1 MLHSTLRLNFSKKS
15 TKENDMKIFNVI
27 VLLMLPVV
35 IYADN
40 IKFLAVVIDDVTQEP
55 ISGVCVGAGFTT
67 DNGPIWEGRFKYEH
81 KKFFS
86 NKNGVCE
93 ISGSSNCGTAGC
105 YVKNPPAEYY
115 KTQCGVPMRYKK
127 KNLFGVWQPDNLV
140 VTLRLQRVEHPIPL
154 FVKQLFSR
162 GSDSVGSNYFDIA
175 KGQMKFD
182 LVKGDWLPPIGKG
195 KYPDI
200 CFTRLEREDLGMG
213 TNFNGRTSLAY
224 RDAMTIEFLGDGN
237 GLIEI
242 PSGQSYGIKIRTA
255 PLDGYKA
262 GYLVTK
268 GKDKN
273 VKYFT
278 SSNPDR
284 NFAFRIRT
292 KMDADGK
299 IVSAY
304 YGKIYG
310 DIVIKKPYGVEE
322 LVAAPSFMYY
332 LNPTPLDRNLEWD
345 MKNNLCP
352 NPGSL
357 SAPMP

>member
-1 MLHSTLRLNFSKKS
+1 MSKL
-15 TKENDMKIFNVI
+15 
-27 VLLMLPVV
+27 VLL
-35 IYADN
+35 
-40 IKFLAVVIDDVTQEP
+40 LAVLAVACLKADIARFSVVVLDLEEGFP
-55 ISGVCVGAGFTT
+55 ISNATVRANFTKDIGWRAWTDSACPDVAIATT
-67 DNGPIWEGRFKYEH
+67 D
-81 KKFFS
+81 
-86 NKNGVCE
+86 KNGECKLK
-93 ISGSSNCGTAGC
+93 GKTNCGRVSC
-105 YVKNPPAEYY
+105 WVSKPPKKYY
-115 KTQCGVPMRYKK
+115 RDDGWGYKYKK

-242 PSGQSYGIKIRTA
+242 PSGRFYGIKIRTA

-310 DIVIKKPYGVEE
+310 DIVIKKPYGVEA

>member
-1 MLHSTLRLNFSKKS
+1 MKNFCLLVLCYVFPMWIFADIAKFSVVVLSADDLKPIEGVQVHANFW
-15 TKENDMKIFNVI
+15 ENNGWKAWTQAPHVD
-27 VLLMLPVV
+27 
-35 IYADN
+35 
-40 IKFLAVVIDDVTQEP
+40 IDQQ
-55 ISGVCVGAGFTT
+55 TT
-67 DNGPIWEGRFKYEH
+67 DN
-81 KKFFS
+81 
-86 NKNGVCE
+86 NGFCRLK
-93 ISGSSNCGTAGC
+93 GKTNCGNVCCFVSVPPKGFYAGDSWGTDF
-105 YVKNPPAEYY
+105 N
-115 KTQCGVPMRYKK
+115 K
-127 KNLFGVWQPDNLV
+127 KNIFGVWQPDNLV
-140 VTLRLQRVEHPIPL
+140 VTLRLQRVEKPIPL

-162 GSDSVGSNYFDIA
+162 ASASVSSNYFDIG
-175 KGQMKFD
+175 KGKMQFD
-182 LVKGDWLPPIGKG
+182 LLKGSFLPPIGRG
-195 KYPDI
+195 EYADI
-200 CFTRLEREDLGMG
+200 CFTRLEREDLGIG

-224 RDAMTIEFLGDGN
+224 QDGMMVEFLGDGN

-242 PSGQSYGIKIRTA
+242 PSKKTDGIKIRTA

-262 GYLVTK
+262 DYLVTK
-268 GKDKN
+268 GKDKS

-292 KMDADGK
+292 KKDADGK

-310 DIVIKKPYGVEE
+310 DIEIKKPYGVEE

-332 LNPTPLDRNLEWD
+332 LNPKPLDRNLEWD

-357 SAPMP
+357 SQPMP

>member
-1 MLHSTLRLNFSKKS
+1 MSKLVLLLAVLAVACLKADIARFSVVVLDLEEGFPISNATVRANFSKDIGWRAWTDS
-15 TKENDMKIFNVI
+15 AC
-27 VLLMLPVV
+27 P
-35 IYADN
+35 
-40 IKFLAVVIDDVTQEP
+40 DVA
-55 ISGVCVGAGFTT
+55 IATT
-67 DNGPIWEGRFKYEH
+67 D
-81 KKFFS
+81 
-86 NKNGVCE
+86 KNGECKLK
-93 ISGSSNCGTAGC
+93 GKTNCGRVSC
-105 YVKNPPAEYY
+105 WVSKPPKKYY
-115 KTQCGVPMRYKK
+115 RDDGWGYKYKK

-140 VTLRLQRVEHPIPL
+140 ITLRLQRVEHPIPL

-242 PSGQSYGIKIRTA
+242 LSGRSYGIKIRTA

-278 SSNPDR
+278 SSNSDR

-310 DIVIKKPYGVEE
+310 DIVIKKPYGVEA

-332 LNPTPLDRNLEWD
+332 LNPAPLDRNLEWD